1 MLHETHRK
9 IKRLKIQGAENISTA
24 GILAL
29 EYVIKKSH
37 SFTEIENATKKLI
50 SARPTEPQLENYLY
64 YITKFRKEH
73 TQIETLKEI
82 KRLLKEKKE
91 AHKKIMEHGKKLIEK
106 NDIVFTHCHSSNV
119 IGVLK
124 KCKKIKVYNTETRP
138 RYQGRK
144 TAKELA
150 KARIPVTHFIDSA
163 ARIAIKESDIVLLG
177 ADSIT
182 YNKVYNKIGS
192 ELMALTAKNY
202 KVPVYICASL
212 WKFNPH
218 RETIE
223 ERPIKE
229 VWKNPPKGVKVKN
242 YAFEKINFS
251 LIKGIVCEEGI
262 LKPKKFVK
270 KARKLLNVL

>member
-29 EYVIKKSH
+29 EDVIKRSH
-37 SFTEIENATKKLI
+37 SFTEIEKATKKLI
-50 SARPTEPQLENYLY
+50 SARPTEPQLENYLF
-64 YITKFRKEH
+64 YITKYRKNH
-73 TQIETLKEI
+73 TQIQTLKEI
-82 KRLLKEKKE
+82 KRVLKSKKE
-91 AHKKIMEHGKKLIEK
+91 AHKKVINNGTKLLKKG
-106 NDIVFTHCHSSNV
+106 DIVFTHCHSSNV
-119 IGVLK
+119 IGILK
-124 KCKKIKVYNTETRP
+124 KYKRIKVYNTETRP
-138 RYQGRK
+138 RFQGRK
-144 TAKELA
+144 TSNELA
-150 KARIPVTHFIDSA
+150 KARIPVTHFVDSA
-163 ARIAIKESDIVLLG
+163 ARIALKESDIMLLG

-182 YNKVYNKIGS
+182 YSRVYNKIGS

-229 VWKNPPKGVKVKN
+229 VWKNPQKGVKVKN
-242 YAFEKINFS
+242 YAFEKINFH

-270 KARKLLNVL
+270 LARKLL